1 MRLWFRVCADGTA
14 GVAEQVIGG
23 AGGAGG
29 SDRGALT
36 VCGTDQTIGTE
47 VAKRL
52 HPEPFGHFMGVA
64 LWHIGQEM

>member
-1 MRLWFRVCADGTA
+1 M
-14 GVAEQVIGG
+14 
-23 AGGAGG
+23 
-29 SDRGALT
+29 
-36 VCGTDQTIGTE
+36 CGTDQTIGTE